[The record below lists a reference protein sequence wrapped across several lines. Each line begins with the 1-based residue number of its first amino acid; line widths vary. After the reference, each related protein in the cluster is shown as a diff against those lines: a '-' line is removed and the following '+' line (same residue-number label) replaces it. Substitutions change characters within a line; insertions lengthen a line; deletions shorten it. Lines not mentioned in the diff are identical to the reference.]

1 MLVGTTVQI
10 VYGFYGHKSDGC
22 WQQLHGPLTP
32 AWFSRGPTHCLRRFE
47 RSDCGCKGVSA
58 LFACRCPQGA
68 ALAFRRDGC
77 RSAFPRRGKVS
88 WRVRRVAR
96 REQIV
101 SVALC
106 CAAVILRA
114 FFVKVQ
120 QIGRSERGKGKPFR
134 QARLVSSW

>member
-47 RSDCGCKGVSA
+47 RSDCGCKGVSLA
-58 LFACRCPQGA
+58 YAPLIISCQLFGVGGSRSPAGCGVMAHPPT
-68 ALAFRRDGC
+68 RRI
-77 RSAFPRRGKVS
+77 
-88 WRVRRVAR
+88 
-96 REQIV
+96 QNV

-120 QIGRSERGKGKPFR
+120 QIGRSERGKGKPFQR
-134 QARLVSSW
+134 ARLVSSW